1 MSATD
6 HLSRYADGWMKGDLE
21 TILSSVSSDYVFD
34 DPNEGQITKDKLP
47 NYMGQLKEIVSSL
60 RGTESETQLMELSEV
75 VSHEEED
82 GLTAWCWWAI
92 PGTDMEGSGLIKV
105 GPEGVRSERLTYYT
119 KLSS

>member
-1 MSATD
+1 MSAKD

-34 DPNEGQITKDKLP
+34 DPNEGQITKENLP
-47 NYMGQLKEIVSSL
+47 TYMGQLKEIVSSL
-60 RGTESETQLMELSEV
+60 RGTESETQLMELSEIV
-75 VSHEEED
+75 TQEEED

-92 PGTDMEGSGLIKV
+92 PGTEMEGSGLIKV
-105 GPEGVRSERLTYYT
+105 GPEGVRSERITYYT

>member
-1 MSATD
+1 MSAKD

-34 DPNEGQITKDKLP
+34 DPNEGQITKENLP
-47 NYMGQLKEIVSSL
+47 TYMGQLKEIVSSL
-60 RGTESETQLMELSEV
+60 RGTESETQLMELSEIV
-75 VSHEEED
+75 TQEEED
-82 GLTAWCWWAI
+82 GLTAWCWWEI
-92 PGTDMEGSGLIKV
+92 PGTEIKGSGLIKV

>member
-1 MSATD
+1 MSAKD

-21 TILSSVSSDYVFD
+21 TILSSVSNDYVFD
-34 DPNEGQITKDKLP
+34 DPNEGQITKENFP
-47 NYMGQLKEIVSSL
+47 TYMGQLKELVSSL
-60 RGTESETQLMELSEV
+60 KGTESDTQFLELSEV
-75 VSHEEED
+75 VTQEEED

-92 PGTDMEGSGLIKV
+92 PGTEIEGSGLIKV